1 MTHEELRER
10 LLDLAYGELSPRD
23 ARKVEEHA
31 ASCEACRAELGRI
44 RETRRLM
51 SALPEEPAPAEGERI
66 LLAAARGAAGRRG
79 ARILPPWLL
88 GGSLVAVSLAAI
100 VAVSFR
106 VASMRPRSPGRDD
119 PNALMGESPYARAPQ
134 PGATLPDRREPQAAS
149 PQQRQ
154 GTGAAATPAPAA
166 ERRERKN
173 ERKNAEMPRRAPVA
187 DADAAQAAP
196 EPPATPAGPPPPAAP
211 PRETADTEAPAAG
224 LSTRAA
230 PPRFAPAPAPSRA
243 SKAGAP
249 SAARAPEAAPEGVA
263 GSPGPGPDPVA
274 RREALRAAGR
284 LRVEERTFP
293 GCKHELWRRVERDAD
308 GRVVSYAWEE
318 MVGTQRLRFEAIYG
332 LDGGLV
338 RKQALDAATS
348 APEPA
353 VKFRVPPASR
363 VDIDAPP
370 RCSRAEE

>member
-1 MTHEELRER
+1 MIHEELRER

-66 LLAAARGAAGRRG
+66 LLAAARGAAGSRG
-79 ARILPPWLL
+79 ARILPPWLW

-154 GTGAAATPAPAA
+154 GKGAAATPAPAA
-166 ERRERKN
+166 ERR

-187 DADAAQAAP
+187 DADAGQAAP
-196 EPPATPAGPPPPAAP
+196 EPPAAIAGPPPPASPPPPAAL
-211 PRETADTEAPAAG
+211 PREMADAEAPAAG

-230 PPRFAPAPAPSRA
+230 PPARSPAPAPPRA
-243 SKAGAP
+243 AKAAAP
-249 SAARAPEAAPEGVA
+249 SAARAPEASPEGVA
-263 GSPGPGPDPVA
+263 GSPAPDPVA
-274 RREALRAAGR
+274 RHEALRAAGR

-332 LDGGLV
+332 LDGRLV

-348 APEPA
+348 APEPT
-353 VKFRVPPASR
+353 VKFRVPPASS

-370 RCSRAEE
+370 RCGE

>member
-79 ARILPPWLL
+79 PRILPPWLW
-88 GGSLVAVSLAAI
+88 GGSLVAASLAAI
-100 VAVSFR
+100 VAVSYR
-106 VASMRPRSPGRDD
+106 VASMHPRSPGRDD

-134 PGATLPDRREPQAAS
+134 PGAALPDRREPQAAS
-149 PQQRQ
+149 PREPQ
-154 GTGAAATPAPAA
+154 GAGAAATPAPAA
-166 ERRERKN
+166 APAAKRRERKN

-187 DADAAQAAP
+187 DADSEQAAP
-196 EPPATPAGPPPPAAP
+196 EPPAAPAGPPPPAAP
-211 PRETADTEAPAAG
+211 P
-224 LSTRAA
+224 
-230 PPRFAPAPAPSRA
+230 APSRA
-243 SKAGAP
+243 KAAAP
-249 SAARAPEAAPEGVA
+249 SAARAPEAPPEGVA
-263 GSPGPGPDPVA
+263 GSPGPEPVA
-274 RREALRAAGR
+274 RHEALRAAGR

-332 LDGGLV
+332 LDGRLV

-348 APEPA
+348 APEPT
-353 VKFRVPPASR
+353 VKFRVPPASS

-370 RCSRAEE
+370 RCGE

>member
-79 ARILPPWLL
+79 PRILPPWLW
-88 GGSLVAVSLAAI
+88 GGSLVAASLAAI
-100 VAVSFR
+100 VAVSYR
-106 VASMRPRSPGRDD
+106 VASMHPRSPGRDD

-134 PGATLPDRREPQAAS
+134 PGATLPDRRAPQAAS
-149 PQQRQ
+149 PQQPQ
-154 GTGAAATPAPAA
+154 GAGAAATPAPAA
-166 ERRERKN
+166 APATERRERKN

-187 DADAAQAAP
+187 DADSEQVAP
-196 EPPATPAGPPPPAAP
+196 EPPAAPAGPPPPAAP
-211 PRETADTEAPAAG
+211 
-224 LSTRAA
+224 S
-230 PPRFAPAPAPSRA
+230 APSRA
-243 SKAGAP
+243 KAAAP
-249 SAARAPEAAPEGVA
+249 SAARAPEASPEGVA
-263 GSPGPGPDPVA
+263 GSPGPEPVA
-274 RREALRAAGR
+274 RHEALRAAGR

-332 LDGGLV
+332 LDGRLV
-338 RKQALDAATS
+338 RKQALDVATS
-348 APEPA
+348 APEPT
-353 VKFRVPPASR
+353 VKFRVPPASS

-370 RCSRAEE
+370 RCGE

>member
-23 ARKVEEHA
+23 ARKIEEHA

-51 SALPEEPAPAEGERI
+51 SALPEEPAPAKGERI
-66 LLAAARGAAGRRG
+66 LFAAARGAAPRPGPRM
-79 ARILPPWLL
+79 LPPWLW

-106 VASMRPRSPGRDD
+106 IASMRPRSPGRDD
-119 PNALMGESPYARAPQ
+119 PNALMGESSYARAPQ

-149 PQQRQ
+149 PQQPQ
-154 GTGAAATPAPAA
+154 GAGAAATPAPRGA

-173 ERKNAEMPRRAPVA
+173 ERKSAEMARRAPIA
-187 DADAAQAAP
+187 DADSGQAAP
-196 EPPATPAGPPPPAAP
+196 EPPAAIAGPPPPAAP
-211 PRETADTEAPAAG
+211 P
-224 LSTRAA
+224 
-230 PPRFAPAPAPSRA
+230 APSRA
-243 SKAGAP
+243 KAAAP
-249 SAARAPEAAPEGVA
+249 SAARAPEASPEAVA
-263 GSPGPGPDPVA
+263 GSPGPDPVA
-274 RREALRAAGR
+274 RHEALRAAGR

-332 LDGGLV
+332 LDGRLV

-348 APEPA
+348 APEPT
-353 VKFRVPPASR
+353 VKFRVPPASS

-370 RCSRAEE
+370 RCGE